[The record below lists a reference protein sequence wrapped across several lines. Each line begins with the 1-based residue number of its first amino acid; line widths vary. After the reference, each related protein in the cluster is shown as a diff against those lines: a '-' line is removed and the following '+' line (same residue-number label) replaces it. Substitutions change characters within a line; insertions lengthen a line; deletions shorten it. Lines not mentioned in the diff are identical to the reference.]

1 MNMLATIV
9 PKSDQINADDL
20 IGQSLTITVNEVK
33 FSGGQEQPVSMY
45 FDGSGKAF
53 RPCKSMCR
61 VLVAIWGPD
70 AKEYVGRSMTLY
82 RDPTVK
88 WGGMEVGGIRIS
100 HMTHMESPVTMALT
114 ATKGARKPYT
124 VRPLV
129 AEVKKLPVEDAFT
142 IEAAE
147 HALRTTETLEDLQ
160 YVWRQKP
167 MAPFREKLQPV
178 LDERKAELTPANNDA
193 AEVSAMYANATTP
206 EDIATADMARNKLAL
221 HDDLTVANARS
232 EAVAAMGDGQ

>member
-61 VLVAIWGPD
+61 VLVAIWGAD

-100 HMTHMESPVTMALT
+100 HMTHMEAPVTMALT

-129 AEVKKLPVEDAFT
+129 AEVKKLPVDELTF
-142 IEAAE
+142 EGAE
-147 HALRTTETLEDLQ
+147 LSLRTAKTLDELEQ
-160 YVWRQKP
+160 AWRKKA
-167 MAPFREKLQPV
+167 MAPHREALKPV
-178 LDERKAELTPANNDA
+178 LAERKAELSPANTDA
-193 AEVSAMYANATTP
+193 ADVAKMYADAT
-206 EDIATADMARNKLAL
+206 ERAGIEAADMAANKLAL

>member
-82 RDPTVK
+82 RDPSVK

-100 HMTHMESPVTMALT
+100 HMTHMEAPVTMALT

-129 AEVKKLPVEDAFT
+129 AEVKKLPVEELTF
-142 IEAAE
+142 EAAE
-147 HALRTTETLEDLQ
+147 HSIRTTATLDELKA
-160 YVWRQKP
+160 VWANKAMR
-167 MAPFREKLQPV
+167 PFREKLQTA
-178 LDERKAELTPANNDA
+178 LDERKAELSPAKSDA
-193 AEVSAMYANATTP
+193 DDITEMYRNAQGP
-206 EDIATADMARNKLAL
+206 ADIEAADKAARTMELE
-221 HDDLTVANARS
+221 DDLNVALARS
-232 EAVAAMGDGQ
+232 DAVAAIGGDA

>member
-100 HMTHMESPVTMALT
+100 HMTHMEAPVTMALT

-129 AEVKKLPVEDAFT
+129 AEVKKLPIDELTF
-142 IEAAE
+142 EGAE
-147 HALRTTETLEDLQ
+147 LSLRTSKTLDELEQ
-160 YVWRQKP
+160 AWRKKAI
-167 MAPFREKLQPV
+167 APHREALKPV
-178 LDERKAELTPANNDA
+178 LAERKAELSPANTDVADTVAMFDA
-193 AEVSAMYANATTP
+193 AATP
-206 EDIATADMARNKLAL
+206 EAIEAADKAANVLNIAADPAIVEARE
-221 HDDLTVANARS
+221 NAWTRG
-232 EAVAAMGDGQ
+232 AGQ

>member
-100 HMTHMESPVTMALT
+100 HMTHMEAPVTMALT

-129 AEVKKLPVEDAFT
+129 AEVKKLPVDELT
-142 IEAAE
+142 PEAAE
-147 HALRTTETLEDLQ
+147 HSLRTAATLDDLKA
-160 YVWRQKP
+160 VWMNKA
-167 MAPFREKLQPV
+167 MKPFREQLQPV
-178 LDERKAELTPANNDA
+178 LDERKAELTAANTDI
-193 AEVSAMYANATTP
+193 AEVTAMYANATTP
-206 EDIATADMARNKLAL
+206 ADLTAADMAANKLVL
-221 HDDLTVANARS
+221 SEDLTVANAKSDAETRID
-232 EAVAAMGDGQ
+232 A